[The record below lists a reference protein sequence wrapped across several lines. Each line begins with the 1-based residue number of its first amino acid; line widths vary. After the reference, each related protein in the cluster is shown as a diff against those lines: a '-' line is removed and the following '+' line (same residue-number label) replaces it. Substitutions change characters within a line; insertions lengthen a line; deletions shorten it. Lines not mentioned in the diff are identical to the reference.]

1 MIFKII
7 DRKISVESEVVLS
20 YSLDYVATFEFDEEW
35 NNKIVTARFVHENGN
50 MVEVVLDS
58 ENSCNIP
65 LFPKGIVNVGVYTDE
80 FTSTYAPMRIY
91 TSIKDIGEYEVIP
104 PTADVYQQIISLIEE
119 GRIKGEDG
127 FSPIV
132 DIEDIEG
139 GHKVVITD
147 ADGDKEFDV
156 MDGSDYIITESD
168 YQAIADRVPIK
179 VDDVQVN
186 GTSIVADGV
195 ANVSTGL
202 GLNTDANGKIQV
214 KSAGPS
220 LISNRDFNS
229 FLPAGSIDNV
239 VKYALTDGKGAEWT
253 EAEKKAARQRIGEPQ
268 FELIEEIT
276 LTEDTKTLH
285 FELGEFKKVLFV
297 MYAPAVGTNTTV
309 NIGFTSGGFQY
320 LREQILKTTNT
331 WHTFELEVTPLWVI
345 CAYARIGSTYYN
357 GNSWNPGA
365 IYKGM
370 CFNSFNLNDV
380 YISAESETN
389 IFKSGT
395 NIKIYGIRG

>member
-91 TSIKDIGEYEVIP
+91 TSIKDIGEHEVIP

-127 FSPIV
+127 FSPTV
-132 DIEDIEG
+132 VIEDIEG
-139 GHKVVITD
+139 GHTVVITD
-147 ADGDKEFDV
+147 AEGDKEFDV

-168 YQAIADRVPIK
+168 YQAIADRVPQPDLTDYVK
-179 VDDVQVN
+179 
-186 GTSIVADGV
+186 
-195 ANVSTGL
+195 
-202 GLNTDANGKIQV
+202 NTDYATSSKGGVVKMGTYGLDTTNDGKIIAYPTFTNAQYQ
-214 KSAGPS
+214 
-220 LISNRDFNS
+220 N
-229 FLPAGSIDNV
+229 GSDRLVI
-239 VKYALTDGKGAEWT
+239 GKGTLENVLN
-253 EAEKKAARQRIGEPQ
+253 ERMKEPQ

-276 LTEDTKTLH
+276 LTEDVAQIERSAEPNGTPYN
-285 FELGEFKKVLFV
+285 FKKMVVAFALTPTQSTGNLFV
-297 MYAPAVGTNTTV
+297 TLRNRQGESMGGLLVSNGFRQGTNAYSQI
-309 NIGFTSGGFQY
+309 NLHADNGLLHMESYATS
-320 LREQILKTTNT
+320 
-331 WHTFELEVTPLWVI
+331 
-345 CAYARIGSTYYN
+345 S
-357 GNSWNPGA
+357 
-365 IYKGM
+365 
-370 CFNSFNLNDV
+370 NDV
-380 YISAESETN
+380 ATT
-389 IFKSGT
+389 GT
-395 NIKIYGIRG
+395 NVAKQVYFRIPPYMVNSIESVSFVGNGTTRIFSAGSRIQIYGIRA